1 MINKTLVILALFS
14 VGCAHAVADEKTEA
28 LRLYPLTKLAPEMG
42 RGCTFQLKDARSPE
56 INHLVQIGYCY
67 SHDAKGAPVDV
78 KECTAVSA
86 ININNKQR
94 ILRQVSYGGPES
106 ARYEG
111 DDYVVEM
118 KFTERDCDNK
128 KVSCTPF
135 YLDGVLT
142 VKKGSMQKTFEVQ
155 GNCPDGEDEED

>member
-1 MINKTLVILALFS
+1 MHKVLVILALFS
-14 VGCAHAVADEKTEA
+14 VGCAHAVADGKSDA
-28 LRLYPLTKLAPEMG
+28 PRLYPLTKLAPKMG
-42 RGCTFQLKDARSPE
+42 RGCTFQLKGAKSPE

-67 SHDAKGAPVDV
+67 SHDEKGTPVDV
-78 KECTAVSA
+78 KKCTAVSV

-94 ILRQVSYGGPES
+94 VLRQISYGGPES
-106 ARYEG
+106 ARYKD

-142 VKKGSMQKTFEVQ
+142 VKKGSMQETFEVQ
-155 GNCPDGEDEED
+155 GNCPDGEDESE